1 MGKENQKIMTGKQTK
16 KKTDVMD
23 RLHGMVLH
31 REIAA
36 RADAVDAKTRIAQL
50 TFSSETPVERWF
62 GQEILCHDKDDIDL
76 SRLSSIGVLLFNH
89 DPDDVIGK
97 IISVSI
103 GDDKRGHA
111 EVQFDTDEAS
121 DKVFQKV
128 LSGTLKG
135 VSVGYQITRLET
147 VEEGEKSSNGRFDG
161 PVEVATKWI
170 PLEISIV
177 SVPADPGVGVGRSLK
192 QIFKGDNE
200 MGEKNKNVL
209 DSQNVP
215 KNNEPARGISSTAN
229 PVNLDTEAI
238 RAEAIKA
245 ERERVAD
252 ITSLCRSFDLL
263 PDAYIKDN
271 KSVEE
276 VRRLVLKDLAE
287 KKKAMSMTVGKDET
301 DKYRE
306 AASDGLSIRAGVKVE
321 KPAAGFEEFRGMSL
335 MRLAANIY
343 ERENGK
349 SASHMED
356 EALIRSVFGG
366 GTGAFTTILAN
377 VGHKSMLQT
386 YQEVPTT
393 YQNWTAVGSNS
404 DFKPASRVGLGEVD
418 GLVEMTENGE
428 FKNAEATDYG
438 VTTQI
443 HTFGRSYAITRKAII
458 NDDLGALTALP
469 AKYGAA
475 ARRMINQM
483 AYKELTTG
491 KLFSKDNGNIGTEAI
506 SINGI
511 AAGKIA
517 MAKQK
522 DPSKKAFLN
531 LQPVYIIVPPE
542 LEVTAAQLISSVV
555 DPTKNNAVPNPFA
568 NKLTVISDPTL
579 TDAKTWYM
587 VAAPGVTPGIEVTYL
602 NGVQTP
608 TMETQV
614 DFNTLGIKHRIYLD
628 FGINPIDYRAFYRST
643 FA

>member
-1 MGKENQKIMTGKQTK
+1 MT
-16 KKTDVMD
+16 DIMD
-23 RLHGMVLH
+23 RLHDMVLH

-36 RADAVDAKTRIAQL
+36 RADAVDKEKRTAQL
-50 TFSSETPVERWF
+50 TFSSETPVARWF
-62 GQEILCHDKDDIDL
+62 GQEILCHDTDDVDL

-89 DPDDVIGK
+89 DPDTVIGK
-97 IISVSI
+97 INSVSI
-103 GDDKRGHA
+103 GEDMRGHA
-111 EVQFDTDEAS
+111 EVQFDDDEIS
-121 DKVFQKV
+121 DMVFQKV
-128 LSGTLKG
+128 CSGTLKG
-135 VSVGYQITRLET
+135 VSVGYQITRMES
-147 VEEGEKSSNGRFDG
+147 VEEGEKSSNSRFDG
-161 PVEVATKWI
+161 PAEIATRWT

-177 SVPADPGVGVGRSLK
+177 SVPADPGVGIGRSFK
-192 QIFKGDNE
+192 QKSKGVSE
-200 MGEKNKNVL
+200 MEEKAKIIPQSQEPPKENARAVIPTAENVNI
-209 DSQNVP
+209 D
-215 KNNEPARGISSTAN
+215 E
-229 PVNLDTEAI
+229 I
-238 RAEAIKA
+238 RANAIKA
-245 ERERVAD
+245 ERERVAG
-252 ITSLCRSFDLL
+252 ITSLCRSFDLQ
-263 PDAYIKDN
+263 PDGYIKDN
-271 KSVEE
+271 KSVDE
-276 VRRLVLKDLAE
+276 VRKLVLKDLAE
-287 KKKAMSMTVGKDET
+287 KKTAMAMTVGKDET

-306 AASDGLSIRAGVKVE
+306 AASDGLSIRAGIKVD

-349 SASHMED
+349 SASRMED

-393 YQNWTAVGSNS
+393 YQNWTSVGSNS
-404 DFKPASRVGLGEVD
+404 DFKPASRIGLGEVD

-428 FKNAEATDYG
+428 FKNAEAQDYG
-438 VTTQI
+438 ITTQI

-475 ARRMINQM
+475 ARRMINRM
-483 AYKELTTG
+483 AYEELTSG
-491 KLFSKDNGNIGTEAI
+491 KLFSNGNGNTGAEEI
-506 SINGI
+506 SIKGI

-542 LEVTAAQLISSVV
+542 LEVVAAQLINSVV

-587 VAAPGVTPGIEVTYL
+587 VTAPGVTPGIEVTYL

-628 FGINPIDYRAFYRST
+628 FGINPIDYRAFYKST